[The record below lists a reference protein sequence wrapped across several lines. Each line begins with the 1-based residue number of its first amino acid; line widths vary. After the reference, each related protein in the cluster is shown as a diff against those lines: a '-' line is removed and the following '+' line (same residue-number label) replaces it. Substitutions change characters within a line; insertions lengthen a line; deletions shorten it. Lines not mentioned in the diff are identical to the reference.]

1 LQKHVLTQKRRPQ
14 SLDESLHLMQEQEGL
29 SLAMHFEE
37 DFEEVIDWYE
47 PVGTSPAFSL
57 LFPLTSAAQS

>member
-1 LQKHVLTQKRRPQ
+1 
-14 SLDESLHLMQEQEGL
+14 MQEQEGL